1 LLEKAEFVAIDAS
14 TTEIRTLSAA
24 AQSQEARDGM
34 VASGMESGR
43 RQSVEALGKLVEV

>member
-14 TTEIRTLSAA
+14 TTEIRTLSA